1 MIRTLSFFL
10 LCFFIGLAISTLPS
24 CASMT
29 VTKADV
35 VLPVS
40 CAVDVGAVPAFADEK
55 AALVAAPS
63 IEARVRL
70 MIAGRLQRDSWIET
84 LTGALDAC
92 KLPNF

>member
-1 MIRTLSFFL
+1 MRFL
-10 LCFFIGLAISTLPS
+10 PLLVILLTG

-40 CAVDVGAVPAFADEK
+40 CTVDVGAVPTFADEK

-92 KLPNF
+92 KLPSF